1 MKILIS
7 LLSIVLFALSLSA
20 HVNQSRGYEFQ
31 AKYPGVSPAQ
41 LKTLQS
47 MNRTIPIPLPT
58 WLPTGFTLEK
68 IQSRLGRGVKVY
80 DREFTLIFR
89 RSLAD
94 GKFQQ
99 FALSAGFEG
108 LGDLLYDETS
118 IIKSPIGTIYLLYEP
133 IDPEDGKRIEKY
145 VMTQWFRV
153 GSLDY
158 HYVGMYGYEEGN
170 EDHLM
175 IPLADTERIL
185 RSLQRLK

>member
-1 MKILIS
+1 MKRILTFI
-7 LLSIVLFALSLSA
+7 FAVSVMSA
-20 HVNQSRGYEFQ
+20 AAAAQSKAP

-41 LKTLQS
+41 LKTLQTIK
-47 MNRTIPIPLPT
+47 RTIPIALPT
-58 WLPTGFTLEK
+58 WLPSGFTLEN
-68 IQSRLGRGVKVY
+68 IQSNLSRGAKEY
-80 DREFTLIFR
+80 DKEFTLIYR
-89 RSLAD
+89 RSSAD

-133 IDPEDGKRIEKY
+133 IDPEDGKIIEKY

>member
-1 MKILIS
+1 M
-7 LLSIVLFALSLSA
+7 
-20 HVNQSRGYEFQ
+20 
-31 AKYPGVSPAQ
+31 
-41 LKTLQS
+41 KTLQS